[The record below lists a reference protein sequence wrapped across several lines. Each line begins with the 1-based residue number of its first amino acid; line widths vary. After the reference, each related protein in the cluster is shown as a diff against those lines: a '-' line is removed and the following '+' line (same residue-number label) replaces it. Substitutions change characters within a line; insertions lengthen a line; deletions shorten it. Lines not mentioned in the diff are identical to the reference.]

1 MFDRSRPR
9 STWHVDRIWRRC
21 PAWNQAGRAT
31 AAVAAEIAAVA
42 VVGLAETHD
51 DDCGGD
57 DESAAVADVVEN
69 GRSLERTGL
78 TRTDRDRRKAP
89 WKLEA

>member
-1 MFDRSRPR
+1 MFGRSRPR

-31 AAVAAEIAAVA
+31 AAVAAEIAAA

-51 DDCGGD
+51 DDCGGGD
-57 DESAAVADVVEN
+57 DESAAVAVEN
-69 GRSLERTGL
+69 GLSLGRTGL